1 MTSDTTS
8 SDNLIMSMTST
19 LHENLEA
26 LLGAALSQ
34 WERRDDTRPQP
45 EMRHRE
51 HRH

>member
-19 LHENLEA
+19 PHENLEA
-26 LLGAALSQ
+26 LGAALSQ

-45 EMRHRE
+45 EMRRRE